1 MKQVVTFGEVMMR
14 LSPPLNYRLPQT
26 ATLEVTYGGG
36 DANVAAALAQMC
48 FPGQ

>member
-36 DANVAAALAQMC
+36 PNGRARRPRLGL
-48 FPGQ
+48 PGQ